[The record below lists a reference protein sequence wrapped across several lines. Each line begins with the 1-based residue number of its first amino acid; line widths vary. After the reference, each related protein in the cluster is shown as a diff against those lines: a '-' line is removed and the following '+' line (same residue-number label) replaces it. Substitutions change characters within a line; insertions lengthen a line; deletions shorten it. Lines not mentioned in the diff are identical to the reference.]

1 MDKEL
6 DEKLIKEFALK
17 YDIWDQK
24 YDEISYSKSVSLIQ
38 KYLYYNLVNE
48 YEKFINEFN
57 IIHKID
63 PIESTPAKLNF
74 EYMKQNKI
82 NDLTKGV
89 VRKYKID
96 NLLKNLDDNE
106 NQEDEE
112 I

>member
-1 MDKEL
+1 L

-17 YDIWDQK
+17 YDIWDQEYK
-24 YDEISYSKSVSLIQ
+24 EISFSKSISLIQ
-38 KYLYYNLVNE
+38 KYLYYNLDNE
-48 YEKFINEFN
+48 YENFINEFN

-63 PIESTPAKLNF
+63 PIECTPAKLNF

-96 NLLKNLDDNE
+96 NLLKNLEDEDNE